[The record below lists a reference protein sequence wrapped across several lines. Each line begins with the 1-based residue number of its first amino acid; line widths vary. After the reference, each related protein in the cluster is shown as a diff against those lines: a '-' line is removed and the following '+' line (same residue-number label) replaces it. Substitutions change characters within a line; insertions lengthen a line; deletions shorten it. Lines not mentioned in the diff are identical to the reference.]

1 MGLILYTGRKYFYVL
16 IALVVFS
23 SCETRYTVQDLSE
36 QQRLAENA
44 RRAYSLKDPVNVK
57 YKNNT
62 STVEYAVGKGNEEFV
77 LTMNTDPKFN
87 KDLIDGTLNVS
98 KEAQDAIN
106 LALKNYRRAQ
116 EFLYVDDYTSALDY
130 VEESLKIIETAEALS
145 LKGSILYVMGDEE
158 KAKAL
163 WVQAAK
169 LDPEI
174 RVPSAK
180 ELKELSSKK

>member
-1 MGLILYTGRKYFYVL
+1 MELILSTGHKCLLLGVL
-16 IALVVFS
+16 IGLSGCDA
-23 SCETRYTVQDLSE
+23 RYTVQDLAE
-36 QQRLAENA
+36 QQRIAENA
-44 RRAYSLKDPVNVK
+44 KRAYSLKDPVNVK
-57 YKNNT
+57 YKNNA

-77 LTMNTDPKFN
+77 LIMNTDPNSK
-87 KDLIDGTLNVS
+87 KDLIDGTLNIS
-98 KEAQDAIN
+98 KEAKDAVN

-116 EFLYVDDYTSALDY
+116 EFLYVDDYSSALDY
-130 VEESLKIIETAEALS
+130 VEESLKVIETAEALS

-163 WVQAAK
+163 WMQAAK

-180 ELKELSSKK
+180 ELKDISSKK

>member
-1 MGLILYTGRKYFYVL
+1 MGLVSSIGRSILL
-16 IALVVFS
+16 LLCVFAVQA
-23 SCETRYTVQDLSE
+23 CDTRYTVQDLAE
-36 QQRLAENA
+36 QQRIAENA

-57 YKNNT
+57 YKNNA
-62 STVEYAVGKGNEEFV
+62 SSIEYAVGKGNEEFV
-77 LTMNTDPKFN
+77 LSMNTDPKSK

-98 KEAQDAIN
+98 KEAQDAVN
-106 LALKNYRRAQ
+106 VALKNYRRAQ
-116 EFLYVDDYTSALDY
+116 EFLYVDDYSSALDY

-163 WVQAAK
+163 WIQAAK

-180 ELKELSSKK
+180 ELKDITSKK

>member
-1 MGLILYTGRKYFYVL
+1 MGLVSSIGRSILL
-16 IALVVFS
+16 LLCVFAVQA
-23 SCETRYTVQDLSE
+23 CDTRYTVQDLAE
-36 QQRLAENA
+36 QQRIAENA

-57 YKNNT
+57 YKNNA
-62 STVEYAVGKGNEEFV
+62 SSIEYAVGKGNEEFV
-77 LTMNTDPKFN
+77 LSMNTDPKSK

-106 LALKNYRRAQ
+106 VALKNYRRAQ
-116 EFLYVDDYTSALDY
+116 EFLYVDDYSSALDY

-163 WVQAAK
+163 WIQAAK

-180 ELKELSSKK
+180 ELKDITSKK